1 MIRRNKGR
9 YKGLNLFKGVKL
21 SVFIKKK
28 EKVIIISMNYYSRF
42 TYFTSINLLYY

>member
-9 YKGLNLFKGVKL
+9 YKGLNLFQGVKL

-28 EKVIIISMNYYSRF
+28 KK
-42 TYFTSINLLYY
+42 